1 MKTIK
6 GPGIFLAQFA
16 GDQAPYNTLEGM
28 AGWAAGLGYAGI
40 QIPTWDKRLFD
51 LQRAAESKSYCEEVL
66 GIAAGAGVRITEL
79 STHLQGHLVAAHSAY
94 ILPAVY
100 LRETQEH

>member
-28 AGWAAGLGYAGI
+28 AGGRRGTVMLASRFRVGIAGCSILSV
-40 QIPTWDKRLFD
+40 P
-51 LQRAAESKSYCEEVL
+51 QRARP
-66 GIAAGAGVRITEL
+66 IATK
-79 STHLQGHLVAAHSAY
+79 
-94 ILPAVY
+94 
-100 LRETQEH
+100 